1 MMPPE
6 DGIRHLETTRIF
18 PMQAHARSG
27 RKPATFG
34 GSVYR
39 GVTEDIMRTTHSSG
53 APPLVEPTLGIW
65 FDGRAYHYHQYSYD
79 RLDDAI
85 AYARA
90 DRGSPD
96 FHDEPLPDHWEEWQK
111 PTSEETAQMAAF
123 GIVHENGFY
132 RYGPFR
138 YESLDDALN
147 YARHAQGLSAST
159 SKGS

>member
-1 MMPPE
+1 VV
-6 DGIRHLETTRIF
+6 
-18 PMQAHARSG
+18 A
-27 RKPATFG
+27 
-34 GSVYR
+34 
-39 GVTEDIMRTTHSSG
+39 TEDIMRTTHSSG
-53 APPLVEPTLGIW
+53 VPPLVEPTLGIW

-90 DRGSPD
+90 DRGSPG
-96 FHDEPLPDHWEEWQK
+96 FHEVPLPDHWEEWQG
-111 PTSEETAQMAAF
+111 PTSAETAQMAAF

-147 YARHAQGLSAST
+147 YARHASGLSAPT
-159 SKGS
+159 SKGG